1 MQLGRMF
8 SVFNKYMIYES
19 TRKQEMLNETFFKTI
34 YGKIGINYGDLI
46 GIVKKKRKNYATST
60 IKNNHNIKNCKTNQI
75 NSFCSI
81 LLRRTFLSTFYP

>member
-8 SVFNKYMIYES
+8 PVFNKYMIYES
-19 TRKQEMLNETFFKTI
+19 TRKQEMLNETFLKRFM
-34 YGKIGINYGDLI
+34 GKLELI
-46 GIVKKKRKNYATST
+46 TAIRSELQKKKNYATST

-75 NSFCSI
+75 NSFYSI